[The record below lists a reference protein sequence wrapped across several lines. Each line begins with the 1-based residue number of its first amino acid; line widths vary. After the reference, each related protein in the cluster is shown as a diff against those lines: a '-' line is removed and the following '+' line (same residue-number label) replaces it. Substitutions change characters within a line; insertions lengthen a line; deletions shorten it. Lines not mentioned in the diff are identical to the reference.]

1 MKMNELLTYVL
12 EPDESASEE
21 LNLQILRE
29 YRKVNTANEA
39 KKIKRFPKLAP
50 AICALVLLFSITTVA
65 AIKYFTPTEV
75 ANNFMDNTL
84 AKAFDSESAILINE
98 TQTFDEYCVT
108 LLGIISGEDI
118 SDAIHYSASASFAV
132 SPGQSYIVT
141 AIEKTDGTPM
151 PEFTNFE
158 FLVSPYIKGENP
170 ALINA
175 YSLNSSATGGVT
187 NGILYQITVCDNI
200 EIFANQGVYLGV
212 TSSTYYDNNAYIWNE
227 TDGSLT
233 QNPDYIGVNA
243 LFTLPL
249 DESKANPEKAAEY
262 LDTLLSEING
272 EAPYEN
278 ANTEEQVS
286 STIYLGD
293 ATDMDGVASYYES
306 LGFESEEDIIRV
318 HKMAP
323 TDPDF
328 EKYYTLVE
336 DSVEILT
343 PDEDNMIQYSI
354 KRTDDAEVTS
364 YNSVR
369 ELFPNN
375 KPGLSEHRDISS
387 FDGIEWYVAT
397 YELMDDGTIT
407 ARTYELK

>member
-1 MKMNELLTYVL
+1 MNINELLTYSL
-12 EPDESASEE
+12 EPDESAGEE
-21 LNLQILRE
+21 LNRQILRE

-50 AICALVLLFSITTVA
+50 AICTLVLLFSITTVA
-65 AIKYFTPTEV
+65 AIKYFTPAEV
-75 ANNFMDNTL
+75 ANDFMDNTL

-233 QNPDYIGVNA
+233 PNPDYIGVNA

-262 LDTLLSEING
+262 LNTLLSEING
-272 EAPYEN
+272 EAIYEN
-278 ANTEEQVS
+278 TNAEEQGS

-293 ATDMDGVASYYES
+293 ATDMDGIASYYES

-354 KRTDDAEVTS
+354 KRADDAEVSS

-369 ELFPNN
+369 ELFPDN